1 MLYNNKGKPEK
12 RPTVKKEKV
21 MKKRYSV
28 FWSTTIII
36 LPVVILA
43 AAVVLVISYNYVY
56 NLTYHH
62 SVHDIRQAAELTDE
76 ILEDTDLIDEKVSA
90 VYSDTLDKLCELL
103 EIPYIYV
110 VEINEA
116 ENTLKYLAIGIGE
129 GASKEFID
137 SRDIGYVV
145 KENINEHQIAALN
158 GRDDN
163 NVEHIVN
170 NFGDTMVY
178 YLKRTGDSYKNQL
191 VCAEIN
197 ITDYTQKIQRDF
209 NFMAF
214 ATLLFVLF
222 VVLLFATVFHFK
234 VSKPAKAIS
243 RKMSGF
249 VREHE
254 KHFEPLRFKGSREF
268 SEMTEAFNTMAEDID
283 RYLKSISELNRQ
295 KAELSIARDIQI
307 GLLEPADF
315 ENEAVVIKAYMLPAK
330 DVGGDLYDY
339 QTLSDGRLC
348 VVIADVSGKGVSAAL
363 FMSRAVT
370 LINQYAEEGLSPG
383 KILFEYNNHLAARNP
398 NMMFI
403 TTFVGI
409 LDPKTGFLVYSN
421 AGHNDPYIISDKLI
435 KLDGEHGVAA
445 GVFNDIGYPEHTV
458 KMDPGDLLFLFTDG
472 VTEAKNSREEMF
484 GDDALEQELRNLK
497 NADNDE
503 VISHVLKKLKEFTG
517 DAEQA
522 DDITM
527 LTLRVNSRFNK
538 ELHLEAKTET

>member
-1 MLYNNKGKPEK
+1 
-12 RPTVKKEKV
+12 
-21 MKKRYSV
+21 MKKRHSV
-28 FWSTTIII
+28 FWGTTIII
-36 LPVVILA
+36 LPVIILA
-43 AAVVLVISYNYVY
+43 AVIVLVISYNYVY
-56 NLTYHH
+56 NLTFHH

-76 ILEDTDLIDEKVSA
+76 ILEDTDLNDENLSA
-90 VYSDTLDKLCELL
+90 VYSDTFDELCELL

-110 VEINEA
+110 IEIDE
-116 ENTLKYLAIGIGE
+116 EKNTMKYLAIGIGE

-145 KENINEHQIAALN
+145 NGTVNEYQMAALN
-158 GRDDN
+158 GREDN

-170 NFGDTMVY
+170 RFGDTMVY
-178 YLKRTGDSYKNQL
+178 YLKRTDESNKNQL

-197 ITDYTQKIQRDF
+197 ITDYTQKIQRDIT
-209 NFMAF
+209 FMAF
-214 ATLLFVLF
+214 ATLMVVLF
-222 VVLLFATVFHFK
+222 VTMLFATVFHFK

-243 RKMSGF
+243 KKMSGF
-249 VREHE
+249 VREH
-254 KHFEPLRFKGSREF
+254 KKQFEPLRVEGSREF
-268 SEMTEAFNTMAEDID
+268 SEMSEAFNTMAEDID
-283 RYLKSISELNRQ
+283 RYLKGISELNRQ
-295 KAELSIARDIQI
+295 KTELSIAQNIQI

-315 ENEAVVIKAYMLPAK
+315 ENEAAVIKAYMLPAK

-370 LINQYAEEGLSPG
+370 LINQYAEAGLSPG

-409 LDPKTGFLVYSN
+409 FDPQTGTLVYSN

-445 GVFNDIGYPEHTV
+445 GVFNDFGYPEHTV
-458 KMDPGDLLFLFTDG
+458 QMNPGDLLFLFTDG
-472 VTEAKNSREEMF
+472 VTEAKNSREELF
-484 GDDALEQELRNLK
+484 GEEALEQELRNLK
-497 NADNDE
+497 YAENNE

-522 DDITM
+522 DDITI
-527 LTLRVNSRFNK
+527 LTLRVNSRFHK